1 MCSVSSP
8 VYHVITI
15 SLTMSRTE
23 VSSERV
29 RPVALINSDPLFA
42 VADADIDQ
50 QQRDA
55 QLLELLLLGRRGP
68 MSFERRLIVVISV
81 RRRTLGA
88 EIHLGT
94 MVTSRT

>member
-29 RPVALINSDPLFA
+29 WPVALINSDPLFA
-42 VADADIDQ
+42 VATADIDQ
-50 QQRDA
+50 
-55 QLLELLLLGRRGP
+55 
-68 MSFERRLIVVISV
+68 
-81 RRRTLGA
+81 
-88 EIHLGT
+88 
-94 MVTSRT
+94 

>member
-1 MCSVSSP
+1 MP
-8 VYHVITI
+8 
-15 SLTMSRTE
+15 RAE

-42 VADADIDQ
+42 VADADIDK

-68 MSFERRLIVVISV
+68 MSFER
-81 RRRTLGA
+81 
-88 EIHLGT
+88 
-94 MVTSRT
+94 

>member
-1 MCSVSSP
+1 
-8 VYHVITI
+8 
-15 SLTMSRTE
+15 MSRTE

-29 RPVALINSDPLFA
+29 RPVALINSDSLFA
-42 VADADIDQ
+42 VADADIHQ

-68 MSFERRLIVVISV
+68 MSFERRLIVVISM
-81 RRRTLGA
+81 RRRTLRA